1 MIQYISA
8 NDAYR
13 AAQEGAVLIDVRE
26 EIETSDIWINMENVL
41 NIPFS
46 TFAKKMQEIPKNKP
60 LIFCCAIG
68 LVSEKATK
76 LLLENDYQSIFIL
89 ENGLIAWQLAELPLK
104 TAEATCCQCKCE
116 NNKSN
121 EGK

>member
-8 NDAYR
+8 NDAYG

-41 NIPFS
+41 SIPFS
-46 TFAKKMQEIPKNKP
+46 AFAKKMQEIPKNRQ
-60 LIFCCAIG
+60 LILCCAIG
-68 LVSEKATK
+68 LVSEKAAK
-76 LLLENDYQSIFIL
+76 LLSEHNYDAVSVLK
-89 ENGLIAWQLAELPLK
+89 NGLIAWQLAELPLK